1 MCIFPALRSSCA
13 FWCLLLFQEKAI
25 TPGESCLF
33 PGTDWLI
40 GNHSDE
46 LTPWIPVIAAR
57 RVISRHNL
65 TQQLKCQL
73 ISPIGNIIMDVW
85 LWVCEYVCVFVGS
98 LVCVCD
104 HLMAMLSLS
113 PRTVSVLNLGESNT
127 NSNILSLQTCNDLLV
142 WLWVITCLLLSL
154 QVLSLLPLLRPAL
167 LLLWLLWKI
176 PEAPV

>member
-1 MCIFPALRSSCA
+1 MLFG
-13 FWCLLLFQEKAI
+13 CLLLFQEKAI

-73 ISPIGNIIMDVW
+73 ISPIGNITMDV
-85 LWVCEYVCVFVGS
+85 
-98 LVCVCD
+98 
-104 HLMAMLSLS
+104 
-113 PRTVSVLNLGESNT
+113 
-127 NSNILSLQTCNDLLV
+127 
-142 WLWVITCLLLSL
+142 
-154 QVLSLLPLLRPAL
+154 
-167 LLLWLLWKI
+167 
-176 PEAPV
+176 